1 MPVSTENTLD
11 PIKNSSWMSAAMAYG
26 TDFWQRSL
34 IYMDILRKRGNN
46 YLVHNQQGM
55 PPVLTF
61 DYTIVM
67 DGQALDPATNYRLA
81 RIHDRRKSDIATR
94 QPGRE
99 KRRLPK
105 SPPGKP
111 TGIRPVIIL
120 DPRAGGG
127 PGIGGFKQDS
137 QIGMA
142 LSQGHPVYFVL
153 FTPDPVPGQ
162 TMADVQATLATFVE
176 KVAKLHPD
184 ARKPAVIGNCQAGW
198 AVAMLGA
205 LHPDQVGPIILSGA
219 PLSFWAGVAGKN
231 PMRYRGGWTGGVW
244 MASLFSDLGNGMF
257 DGANLLAGFEDLN
270 LSRTLWDKQ
279 YFLWAHI
286 DTEEERY
293 LEFEKW
299 WNGFFKLTGEEIHF
313 IVDELFIGNRLER
326 GRVKMNGQD
335 IDLKKLQEPVF
346 VFASQGDNITPP
358 QQALNWIPEVWKTV
372 DEIRRQ
378 KRVIIYMVHETIGHL
393 GIFVSGPVSRK
404 EHHAMITSVDQADLL
419 APGLYEMIIEESL
432 GDGKENTAYDVR
444 FEARDMDDL
453 KALDDDVDDPAIFG
467 PVARLSTLNDLFYQL
482 MVSPFVRPAVTEAL
496 AEGIRRMHPLRT
508 TKYGFSD
515 LNPWM
520 LPFKPLAKQARENR
534 RAVDDTNPF
543 MALEKQ
549 VSAHISESLDFVRD
563 ARDLGQELWFQSV
576 YHNPWLQAWFCG
588 SKDSGCAK
596 QDECRAEWLEDV
608 AKGGFAEGVVRI
620 MSALAHAGGSTDRNV
635 LKAFQD
641 ISHKDERLNKLVSAE
656 LADAVK
662 KQACILAGDPG
673 QAIETLAALLP
684 DPADRQAALAI
695 ALGIFPEGEALEPE
709 VQARLENIQA
719 ALEIAATI
727 ESSLPGKQEP
737 GQAV

>member
-1 MPVSTENTLD
+1 MAIHHD
-11 PIKNSSWMSAAMAYG
+11 CIIKGQHRRHA
-26 TDFWQRSL
+26 L
-34 IYMDILRKRGNN
+34 LVVRK
-46 YLVHNQQGM
+46 V
-55 PPVLTF
+55 
-61 DYTIVM
+61 
-67 DGQALDPATNYRLA
+67 
-81 RIHDRRKSDIATR
+81 
-94 QPGRE
+94 
-99 KRRLPK
+99 
-105 SPPGKP
+105 
-111 TGIRPVIIL
+111 
-120 DPRAGGG
+120 
-127 PGIGGFKQDS
+127 
-137 QIGMA
+137 
-142 LSQGHPVYFVL
+142 
-153 FTPDPVPGQ
+153 
-162 TMADVQATLATFVE
+162 VE
-176 KVAKLHPD
+176 KIAELHPN
-184 ARKPAVIGNCQAGW
+184 ARKPTIIGNCQAGW

-205 LHPDQVGPIILSGA
+205 LHPNKVGPIILSGA

-279 YFLWAHI
+279 YFLWANI

-313 IVDELFIGNRLER
+313 IVDELFVGNRLEKGQIR
-326 GRVKMNGQD
+326 MHDQD

-372 DEIRRQ
+372 DEIRRH

-404 EHHAMITSVDQADLL
+404 EHKEMISSIDQADLL
-419 APGLYEMIIEESL
+419 APGLYEMIIEEEEGS
-432 GDGKENTAYDVR
+432 GNNAYDVR
-444 FEARDMDDL
+444 FEARDMDDIR
-453 KALDDDVDDPAIFG
+453 ALDDDADDEAVFG

-496 AEGIRRMHPLRT
+496 AEGIRQMNPMRT

-520 LPFKPLAKQARENR
+520 LPLKPLAEQARSHR
-534 RAVDDTNPF
+534 RAVDDANPF

-549 VSAHISESLDFVRD
+549 VSANISDTLDFVRN

-576 YHNPWLQAWFCG
+576 YHNPWLQSWFCG
-588 SKDSGCAK
+588 SKDKSCADP
-596 QDECRAEWLEDV
+596 DECQAAWLEDA
-608 AKGGFAEGVVRI
+608 AKGGFAEGVVR
-620 MSALAHAGGSTDRNV
+620 MVSALAHAGDSIDRHV

-641 ISHKDERLNKLVSAE
+641 ISHKDERLKKLVSTK

-662 KQACILAGDPG
+662 KQACILAADPER
-673 QAIETLAALLP
+673 AMETLAALLP
-684 DPADRQAALAI
+684 EPADRKAALAI
-695 ALGIFPEGEALEPE
+695 ARGIFPKGEVLDSE
-709 VQARLENIQA
+709 VQERLEAIQNV
-719 ALEIAATI
+719 LGI
-727 ESSLPGKQEP
+727 PH
-737 GQAV
+737 

>member
-1 MPVSTENTLD
+1 MTTTTDNSPE
-11 PIKNSSWMSAAMAYG
+11 KNDDYLTWMNDALAYG

-34 IYMDILRKRGNN
+34 IHMDILRKRGNN
-46 YLVHNQQGM
+46 YLAHNQQGM

-61 DYTIVM
+61 DYTIVI
-67 DGQALDPATNYRLA
+67 DGLSLNPATNYKLA
-81 RIHDRRKSDIATR
+81 RIHDRRKPDAATR
-94 QPGRE
+94 HKGTE
-99 KRRLPK
+99 KRQMPK
-105 SPPGKP
+105 SAPNSSAVKP
-111 TGIRPVIIL
+111 PVIIL

-153 FTPDPVPGQ
+153 FTPDPVPSQ
-162 TMADVQATLATFVE
+162 TMADVQLTLALFVE
-176 KVAKLHPD
+176 KVAELHPD
-184 ARKPAVIGNCQAGW
+184 ARKPAIIGNCQAGW

-205 LHPDQVGPIILSGA
+205 LHPDKVGPVILSGA

-257 DGANLLAGFEDLN
+257 DGAHLLAGFEDLN

-279 YFLWAHI
+279 YYLWANI

-313 IVDELFIGNRLER
+313 IVDELFIGNRLEK
-326 GRVKMNGQD
+326 GRIRMNNQD
-335 IDLKKLQEPVF
+335 IDLKKLEEPVF

-358 QQALNWIPEVWKTV
+358 QQALNWIPEVWKSV
-372 DEIRRQ
+372 DEIRNQ

-404 EHHAMITSVDQADLL
+404 EHKEMISSIDQADLL
-419 APGLYEMIIEESL
+419 APGLYEMIIEEEE
-432 GDGKENTAYDVR
+432 DNENSVYDVR
-444 FEARDMDDL
+444 FEARDMEDIR
-453 KALDDDVDDPAIFG
+453 ALDDDVDDEAVFG

-496 AEGIRRMHPLRT
+496 AEGIRQMHPLRT
-508 TKYGFSD
+508 TKYSFSD
-515 LNPWM
+515 INPWM
-520 LPFKPLAKQARENR
+520 LPFKSLAEQARSNR
-534 RAVDDTNPF
+534 RSVDESNPF

-549 VSAHISESLDFVRD
+549 VSANISDTLDFVRN

-576 YHNPWLQAWFCG
+576 YHNPWLQSWFCG
-588 SKDSGCAK
+588 SQDKGCAAP
-596 QDECRAEWLEDV
+596 DECRAEWLED
-608 AKGGFAEGVVRI
+608 AANGGFAEGVVRLV
-620 MSALAHAGGSTDRNV
+620 SALAHAGDSIDRHI
-635 LKAFQD
+635 LEAFQD
-641 ISHKDERLNKLVSAE
+641 ISHKDKRLKKLVSTE
-656 LADAVK
+656 LADAVQ
-662 KQACILAGDPG
+662 KQACILAADPEL
-673 QAIETLAALLP
+673 AMETLAVLLP
-684 DPADRQAALAI
+684 EPTDRKAALAI

-709 VQARLENIQA
+709 VKERLRAIQA
-719 ALEIAATI
+719 ALEIA
-727 ESSLPGKQEP
+727 
-737 GQAV
+737 V

>member
-1 MPVSTENTLD
+1 
-11 PIKNSSWMSAAMAYG
+11 
-26 TDFWQRSL
+26 
-34 IYMDILRKRGNN
+34 
-46 YLVHNQQGM
+46 
-55 PPVLTF
+55 
-61 DYTIVM
+61 
-67 DGQALDPATNYRLA
+67 
-81 RIHDRRKSDIATR
+81 
-94 QPGRE
+94 
-99 KRRLPK
+99 
-105 SPPGKP
+105 
-111 TGIRPVIIL
+111 
-120 DPRAGGG
+120 
-127 PGIGGFKQDS
+127 
-137 QIGMA
+137 
-142 LSQGHPVYFVL
+142 
-153 FTPDPVPGQ
+153 
-162 TMADVQATLATFVE
+162 
-176 KVAKLHPD
+176 
-184 ARKPAVIGNCQAGW
+184 
-198 AVAMLGA
+198 
-205 LHPDQVGPIILSGA
+205 
-219 PLSFWAGVAGKN
+219 
-231 PMRYRGGWTGGVW
+231 
-244 MASLFSDLGNGMF
+244 
-257 DGANLLAGFEDLN
+257 
-270 LSRTLWDKQ
+270 
-279 YFLWAHI
+279 
-286 DTEEERY
+286 
-293 LEFEKW
+293 
-299 WNGFFKLTGEEIHF
+299 
-313 IVDELFIGNRLER
+313 
-326 GRVKMNGQD
+326 
-335 IDLKKLQEPVF
+335 
-346 VFASQGDNITPP
+346 
-358 QQALNWIPEVWKTV
+358 
-372 DEIRRQ
+372 
-378 KRVIIYMVHETIGHL
+378 MVHETIGHL

-608 AKGGFAEGVVRI
+608 AEGGFAEGVVRI

>member
-1 MPVSTENTLD
+1 MTTTTD
-11 PIKNSSWMSAAMAYG
+11 NSPEKYKDTFNWMTDAMDYG
-26 TDFWQRSL
+26 TDVWQRSL
-34 IYMDILRKRGNN
+34 IYMDILRQRGNN
-46 YLVHNQQGM
+46 YLTHNQQGM

-61 DYTIVM
+61 DYTIVL

-81 RIHDRRKSDIATR
+81 RIHDRRKSHTATR
-94 QPGRE
+94 HTGQE
-99 KRRLPK
+99 KRRLPR
-105 SPPGKP
+105 SSPGKP
-111 TGIRPVIIL
+111 TAIRPVIIL

-162 TMADVQATLATFVE
+162 TMADVQLTLAKFVE
-176 KVAKLHPD
+176 KVAELHPD
-184 ARKPAVIGNCQAGW
+184 ARKPAIIGNCQAGW

-205 LHPDQVGPIILSGA
+205 LHPDKVGPVILSGA

-279 YFLWAHI
+279 YYLWANI

-293 LEFEKW
+293 LDFEKW
-299 WNGFFKLTGEEIHF
+299 WNGFFKLTGKEIHF
-313 IVDELFIGNRLER
+313 IVDELFIGNRLEK
-326 GRVKMNGQD
+326 GRIKMNGQD
-335 IDLKKLQEPVF
+335 IDLKNLQEPVF

-404 EHHAMITSVDQADLL
+404 EHNEMITSVDQADLL
-419 APGLYEMIIEESL
+419 APGLYEMIIEETPEE
-432 GDGKENTAYDVR
+432 GRENKVYDVR
-444 FEARDMDDL
+444 FEARDMDDIR
-453 KALDDDVDDPAIFG
+453 ALDDDVDDQAVFG
-467 PVARLSTLNDLFYQL
+467 PVARLSTRNDLFYQL

-496 AEGIRRMHPLRT
+496 AEGIRQMHPLRT

-520 LPFKPLAKQARENR
+520 LPFKPLAQQVRENR
-534 RAVDDTNPF
+534 KAVDDTNPF

-549 VSAHISESLDFVRD
+549 VSTHISDTLDFIRN

-576 YHNPWLQAWFCG
+576 YHNPWLQSWFCG
-588 SKDSGCAK
+588 SRDQGCA
-596 QDECRAEWLEDV
+596 DREDCRAEWLEDV
-608 AKGGFAEGVVRI
+608 ARGGFAEGVVRI
-620 MSALAHAGGSTDRNV
+620 VSALAHVGDSIDRDV

-641 ISHKDERLNKLVSAE
+641 ISHKDERLNKLVSTE
-656 LADAVK
+656 LANAVQ
-662 KQACILAGDPG
+662 KQACILAGDPDR
-673 QAIETLAALLP
+673 AIETLASLLP
-684 DPADRQAALAI
+684 EPTDRQAALAI
-695 ALGIFPEGEALEPE
+695 VKGIFPEREALEPE
-709 VQARLENIQA
+709 VQAKLEDIQA
-719 ALEIAATI
+719 ALGI
-727 ESSLPGKQEP
+727 
-737 GQAV
+737 

>member
-1 MPVSTENTLD
+1 MTTTTD
-11 PIKNSSWMSAAMAYG
+11 NSPEKYKDNLAWMNDALAYG

-46 YLVHNQQGM
+46 YLAHNQQGM

-67 DGQALDPATNYRLA
+67 DGHSLDPATNYKLV
-81 RIHDRRKSDIATR
+81 RIHDRRKRDASTR
-94 QPGRE
+94 PTGTE

-105 SPPGKP
+105 SDPGSSAIKQ
-111 TGIRPVIIL
+111 PVIIL

-162 TMADVQATLATFVE
+162 TMADVQLTLAHFVE
-176 KVAKLHPD
+176 KIAELHPN
-184 ARKPAVIGNCQAGW
+184 ARKPTIIGNCQAGW

-205 LHPDQVGPIILSGA
+205 LHPNKVGPIILSGA

-279 YFLWAHI
+279 YFLWANI

-313 IVDELFIGNRLER
+313 IVDELFVGNRLEKGQIR
-326 GRVKMNGQD
+326 MHDQD

-372 DEIRRQ
+372 DEIRRH

-404 EHHAMITSVDQADLL
+404 EHKEMISSIDQADLL
-419 APGLYEMIIEESL
+419 APGLYEMIIEEEEGS
-432 GDGKENTAYDVR
+432 GNNAYDVR
-444 FEARDMDDL
+444 FEARDMDDIR
-453 KALDDDVDDPAIFG
+453 ALDDDADDEAVFG

-496 AEGIRRMHPLRT
+496 AEGIRQMNPMRT

-520 LPFKPLAKQARENR
+520 LPLKPLAEQARSHR
-534 RAVDDTNPF
+534 RAVDDANPF

-549 VSAHISESLDFVRD
+549 VSANISDTLDFVRN

-576 YHNPWLQAWFCG
+576 YHNPWLQSWFCG
-588 SKDSGCAK
+588 SKDKSCADP
-596 QDECRAEWLEDV
+596 DECQAAWLEDA
-608 AKGGFAEGVVRI
+608 AKGGFAEGVVR
-620 MSALAHAGGSTDRNV
+620 MVSALAHAGDSIDRHV

-641 ISHKDERLNKLVSAE
+641 ISHKDERLKKLVSTK

-662 KQACILAGDPG
+662 KQACILAADPER
-673 QAIETLAALLP
+673 AMETLAALLP
-684 DPADRQAALAI
+684 EPADRKAALAI
-695 ALGIFPEGEALEPE
+695 ARGIFPKGEVLDSE
-709 VQARLENIQA
+709 VQERLEAIQNV
-719 ALEIAATI
+719 LGI
-727 ESSLPGKQEP
+727 PH
-737 GQAV
+737 